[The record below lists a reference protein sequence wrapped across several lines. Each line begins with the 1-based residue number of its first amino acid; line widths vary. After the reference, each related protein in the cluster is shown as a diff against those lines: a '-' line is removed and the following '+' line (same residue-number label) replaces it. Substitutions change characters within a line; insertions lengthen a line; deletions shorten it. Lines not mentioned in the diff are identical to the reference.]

1 LVGVFGGV
9 PARQGF
15 DVFFADRDA
24 VFRSEQ
30 VLQENLERER
40 KAPGLGQDL
49 LDSREPENSVLLAAY
64 RQRALAPEAIRH
76 VVPSCARGIATSLL
90 LLCGKRQTRQQ
101 KSRIQAGSQFASCRR
116 ENVPTNSAQTCFT
129 IAERSPRKTGI
140 EIIRELA
147 GSYWLNTLE

>member
-1 LVGVFGGV
+1 
-9 PARQGF
+9 
-15 DVFFADRDA
+15 
-24 VFRSEQ
+24 
-30 VLQENLERER
+30 
-40 KAPGLGQDL
+40 
-49 LDSREPENSVLLAAY
+49 
-64 RQRALAPEAIRH
+64 
-76 VVPSCARGIATSLL
+76 TSLL

-147 GSYWLNTLE
+147 GSYWLNTLEYRNNFKELRSDMARHLSHSAETRSDHELLDDFLRDHESEAFAHLVARHGPMILGVCRRILHHQADAEDAFQATFLTLLRKGHS